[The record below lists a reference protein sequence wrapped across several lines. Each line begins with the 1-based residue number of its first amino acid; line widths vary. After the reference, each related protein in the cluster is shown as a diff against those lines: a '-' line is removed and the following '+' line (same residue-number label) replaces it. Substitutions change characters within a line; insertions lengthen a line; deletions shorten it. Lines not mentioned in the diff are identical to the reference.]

1 MAQNKNF
8 EMILDLMLNMNFDK
22 SQVQK
27 ISSQIEKEMK
37 AIEPDVE
44 IDGDEIAEEV
54 LEALRAF
61 EELSDIAEKVDKT
74 ISDMEMDMDLDEA
87 EKGLLELEDI
97 FKNLDVN
104 MFDDEFNEELN
115 KVADKLKGAFEDL
128 SATKA
133 KKEIDSLAE
142 SYVKSRQK
150 AEELLSTQKL
160 ALIEMERTGKSGTT
174 EYANLKNKIAETE
187 SEVKKFADALEKVA
201 NDNKSDLEKLADSF
215 DKTKKETEELLA
227 TQKLALAE
235 MKRTGQVGTKEFEE
249 LEKAVNDTEQE
260 IKQLNEA
267 LDGVEVDIET
277 ENFDS
282 LMARF
287 EALGNLGNG
296 LTEFADKG
304 QETRKSL
311 REIQVQ
317 ADLTNEELEQYRDL
331 ANDVFDPKVEGL
343 ETVGKA
349 IKNLGTSAQ
358 FLKDNLDPEQL
369 AQYTSYAGKFGN
381 VFDEDVNEVI
391 KKGASAVKEY
401 NLESS
406 QFFGYLTETAQNGG
420 TAQNDLLDSV
430 AEYSVHFKSAGFAA
444 EEMFSIL
451 GKGGTGW
458 NLDYIGDAVKE
469 LNIRLTQGDLRN
481 AMEDIFEDMPEE
493 LKSSLDSTLTLAE
506 QGNITVAEMFK
517 QMNQTVI
524 ESYDS
529 GSITK
534 QLTGQIQNALAG
546 TKPEDLT
553 IEKYNEIFQ
562 PKIDTEQFKK
572 DSQEALA
579 LLDDNIGS
587 QTIFDDFNKQFEIL
601 KTKASEIFSPF
612 IAGAGQAMTSLSE
625 LAPGLLV
632 LQNTDLSKMKQQFA
646 GIGNTLKGLSSQAG
660 ALGKLGPA
668 LFNPWTLGIT
678 AAAAGLTL
686 FFTKTERGQEVFKR
700 LSESVKGIIKKL
712 EPVFEG
718 LMVYLEKGLD
728 YLFALGELIYEVV
741 ITPIEFL
748 WELIATGIDLF
759 SELTGSTN
767 DSSDAFDMLGNGLKN
782 AGQVF
787 SYLAD
792 VLRNFV
798 KYISY
803 SKDTV
808 IGFIRN
814 LPELLSVLWD
824 YAKFYLNP
832 VNWIDG
838 DDDKANELSE
848 RLGNVIKKSMIQAK
862 ENLSK
867 EEKIKVDDLMELE
880 DVNNKNDDN
889 NKQPPPDQ
897 NEATKTAIELA
908 NELYNSKVKEYDL
921 AHKQYKLAQEQAI
934 YEANRERNVND
945 ELILQQDKLSTLEKQ
960 KQALLETYK
969 VVEDNEGNITV
980 GIKGADKQ
988 DIREKLLSIEQSIQD
1003 QKESVRDIEVGIKL
1017 SEKEKAELQREVNQ
1031 QLEDLKIKQLEIDI
1045 DAGVNIDNSFNQLI
1059 EIYQNRLSDVQS
1071 LMQSLNLDTV
1081 AGQQEYIELKNQEID
1096 LLQTIN
1102 SITDQQKEKRQDIIE
1117 AETKTIEENYNERMS
1132 KVREFNDMYLK
1143 LTSEGYGKER
1153 ESSMSNLVKEE
1164 EDKIKNLDELRE
1176 LDLLSEED
1184 YNNRKEL
1191 IQEATIKKQIMVEED
1206 YQRKISNAT
1215 AIARG
1220 NELEV
1225 ERRYYEEKYTL
1236 QKQALETEISLLE
1249 QKQISGTITEQEQIE
1264 LDKLND
1270 DLDNINDLL
1279 ISKGSLIGVTLQELQ
1294 SGIEEGIAGMFSG
1307 NGTDAM
1313 LENAREFFGVLAGI
1327 LEKKA
1332 SAFVVDWILSS
1343 SYIQAMLSALPFPAD
1358 VAALATIRNLVNA
1371 GVKGI
1376 LDPVLQN
1383 ILSFATGGS
1392 IAGAYDSPQI
1402 IQVGDASNVGGR
1414 NAEWVTRD
1422 VDIQAIVT
1430 MTVNQMSNVMASKLT
1445 RIENAINNL
1454 QLETRITGRQ
1464 LKVVLNRE
1472 ANYEKSV
1479 GY

>member
-22 SQVQK
+22 SQVTK

-44 IDGDEIAEEV
+44 IDGDEIVEEV

-61 EELSDIAEKVDKT
+61 EELSDIAEKIDKT
-74 ISDMEMDMDLDEA
+74 ISDMEIDMDLDES

-104 MFDDEFNEELN
+104 VFDDEFNDEIN
-115 KVADKLKGAFEDL
+115 KVADKLKGAFEGL
-128 SATKA
+128 TATKA
-133 KKEIDSLAE
+133 KKEIDSLAD
-142 SYVKSRQK
+142 SYVKSRQA
-150 AEELLSTQKL
+150 AEEMLSTQKL

-174 EYANLKNKIAETE
+174 EYANLKNKISETE

-260 IKQLNEA
+260 IKQLNKA
-267 LDGVEVDIET
+267 LDGVEIDIDT
-277 ENFDS
+277 EDFHS
-282 LMARF
+282 LMSRF
-287 EALGNLGNG
+287 EALGNLGGG
-296 LTEFADKG
+296 LSEFADKG
-304 QETRKSL
+304 QEARKSL

-317 ADLTNEELEQYRDL
+317 ADLTNEELGQYRDL

-358 FLKDNLDPEQL
+358 FLKDSLEPEQL
-369 AQYTSYAGKFGN
+369 AEYTSYAGKFGN

-493 LKSSLDSTLTLAE
+493 LKSSLDSTMTLAE

-517 QMNQTVI
+517 KMNQTVI

-562 PKIDTEQFKK
+562 PKIDTEQFKQ
-572 DSQEALA
+572 DSQDALV
-579 LLDDNIGS
+579 LLNNNIGS

-601 KTKASEIFSPF
+601 KTKASEVFSPF

-646 GIGNTLKGLSSQAG
+646 GIGNTLKGLSTQAG

-700 LSESVKGIIKKL
+700 LSDSVKALIKKL

-718 LMVYLEKGLD
+718 LMVYLGNGLD

-759 SELTGSTN
+759 NDMTGSTK
-767 DSSDAFDMLGNGLKN
+767 DSTDAFDMLGNGLKN

-824 YAKFYLNP
+824 YAKYYLNP

-848 RLGNVIKKSMIQAK
+848 RLGNVIKKSMVQAK

-867 EEKIKVDDLMELE
+867 EEKIKADDLIELE
-880 DVNNKNDDN
+880 DINNKN
-889 NKQPPPDQ
+889 NKQPPPVQ
-897 NEATKTAIELA
+897 NEATKTAIDLA

-921 AHKQYKLAQEQAI
+921 AHKQYKLAQEQVI
-934 YEANRERNVND
+934 YEANRERTVND
-945 ELILQQDKLSTLEKQ
+945 DLILQQDKLDTLEKQ

-980 GIKGADKQ
+980 GIKGADEQ
-988 DIREKLLSIEQSIQD
+988 NIREKLLSIEQSIQD
-1003 QKESVRDIEVGIKL
+1003 QKESVRDIEVGIML

-1031 QLEDLKIKQLEIDI
+1031 QLEDLKIKQLEIEI
-1045 DAGVNIDNSFNQLI
+1045 DAGVNIDSSFNQLT
-1059 EIYQNRLSDVQS
+1059 EIYQNRLTEVQS
-1071 LMQSLNLDTV
+1071 LMNSINLDTIE
-1081 AGQQEYIELKNQEID
+1081 GQQEYIELKNQEIE
-1096 LLQTIN
+1096 LLDKIGN
-1102 SITDQQKEKRQDIIE
+1102 ITEQQKQKRSE
-1117 AETKTIEENYNERMS
+1117 LLETETKTIEENYNERMS

-1143 LTSEGYGKER
+1143 LTSEGYSKER
-1153 ESSMSNLVKEE
+1153 DSSMGNLVKEE

-1191 IQEATIKKQIMVEED
+1191 IQEATIKKQAKIEED

-1236 QKQALETEISLLE
+1236 QKESLETEISLLE
-1249 QKQISGTITEQEQIE
+1249 QKQISGIITEEEQIE

-1307 NGTDAM
+1307 SGTDAM

-1343 SYIQAMLSALPFPAD
+1343 SSIQAMLSALPFPAD
-1358 VAALATIRNLVNA
+1358 VAALATIKNLVNA
-1371 GVKGI
+1371 GVRSI

-1392 IAGAYDSPQI
+1392 IAGDYDSPQI